1 MLESWSMKKLLAI
14 VVLGLFLSGNAFA
27 NIFNCKI
34 DDTDFAGHKST
45 LKFVIDVNDFNKSTL
60 TTSRFSE
67 FNYTSDDFI
76 LSSEGYNGKIII
88 TSNGFSLREGSY
100 NMFVFENSKKGG
112 NNYFKAIFTEGNFE
126 GLMHTITIK
135 VWENN
140 MPVYLFLSDQPRKV
154 LKGNCE

>member
-1 MLESWSMKKLLAI
+1 MKKLLGI
-14 VVLGLFLSGNAFA
+14 VVLVLLLSGNAHA

-34 DDTDFAGHKST
+34 DDTDLAGNRSI
-45 LKFVIDVNDFNKSTL
+45 LKFVIDVDDNNQSTL
-60 TTSRFSE
+60 TTSRFGE
-67 FNYTSDDFI
+67 FSYTSDDFI
-76 LSSEGYNGKIII
+76 LSSGYNGKIII

-100 NMFVFENSKKGG
+100 YLFVFDNSKKGG
-112 NNYFKAIFTEGNFE
+112 GNFFKAIFTESNLV
-126 GLMHTITIK
+126 GLMHTVIIQ